1 MSLKQITLKAGR
13 EKSIHQRHPWVFSG
27 AIDDVKGSPSIGETV
42 AIMSSKGE
50 HLGWGAYS
58 PFSSIRVR
66 VWSFDPDETI
76 NEEFLYHK
84 ILMATKLRE
93 ALKIHEKSDAFRLI
107 FGESDGL
114 PGLIVDRYEDIAVMQ
129 IISAGAEYWR
139 EVIITAL
146 REITHCKTI
155 VERSD
160 VEVRTLEGLQIREG
174 VVWGVMPPQRLQIWE
189 NGIKYCV
196 DVIGG
201 QKTGFYL
208 DQRENR
214 ARIRELAK
222 NRDVLNAFCY
232 TGGFTLSALMGGA
245 NSVISIDSS
254 AAALELADEN
264 LRLNGLNPQQNQWI
278 EGDVFRELRALRD
291 RARKFDLIILD
302 PPKFAPT
309 AAQAQKAARAYKD
322 INLLGFKL
330 LQRGGLLVTFSCS
343 GGINREL
350 FQKIVADAALDA
362 GVDAK
367 IIEFL
372 SQSAD
377 HPVALNFPESFYLKG
392 LICVVS

>member
-1 MSLKQITLKAGR
+1 
-13 EKSIHQRHPWVFSG
+13 
-27 AIDDVKGSPSIGETV
+27 
-42 AIMSSKGE
+42 MSSKGE

-93 ALKIHEKSDAFRLI
+93 ALKIHEKSDAFRVI

-114 PGLIVDRYEDIAVMQ
+114 PGLIVDRYGDIAVMQ
-129 IISAGAEYWR
+129 ILSAGAEYWR
-139 EVIITAL
+139 EVIISAV
-146 REITHCKTI
+146 REITHCKGI

-160 VEVRTLEGLQIREG
+160 VEVRTLEGLQIREE
-174 VVWGVMPPQRLQIWE
+174 VVWGAIPPQRLQIWE
-189 NGIKYCV
+189 NEIKYWV

-222 NRDVLNAFCY
+222 DRDVLNAFCY